1 MESKLNLK
9 NLPPTTKW
17 EAGSAT
23 TVWLICLQS
32 FSVYNIDRGFFFAL
46 WAEKWKINQHTVFID
61 FGAGFSAADRAWN
74 P

>member
-32 FSVYNIDRGFFFAL
+32 FSVYKYIKPMHIEVDDDG
-46 WAEKWKINQHTVFID
+46 EVFLRL
-61 FGAGFSAADRAWN
+61 GTK
-74 P
+74 

>member
-32 FSVYNIDRGFFFAL
+32 FSVL
-46 WAEKWKINQHTVFID
+46 QH
-61 FGAGFSAADRAWN
+61 
-74 P
+74 